1 MMHKLFIAFLFL
13 SGITTVLAIGVHGFN
28 YYSAPV
34 EQRAFSQDHKRLKS
48 SGVFGHSLGVIGASM
63 VITGIIMYSARKRIR
78 ALWKLGRL
86 SVWLEVHIFFC
97 TVGTSL
103 VVFHSTFKTSGIA
116 AISFWS
122 LLAVAA
128 SGVIGRFLYVLI
140 PRTPAGNEMTSGQIN
155 EQFDAQE
162 KILLRSEIGG
172 DLRRIIDHS
181 FEKIKRPENVFQ
193 AIRQFM
199 YLQKVKRHVRMAIH
213 AKLKEKLI
221 ERHTAHQLIRT
232 SSARA
237 TLIQKSLLLIQID
250 KMFYYWHAIHLPFTG
265 IMLLTLAAHVGVALW
280 LGYFWIF

>member
-1 MMHKLFIAFLFL
+1 
-13 SGITTVLAIGVHGFN
+13 
-28 YYSAPV
+28 
-34 EQRAFSQDHKRLKS
+34 
-48 SGVFGHSLGVIGASM
+48 
-63 VITGIIMYSARKRIR
+63 
-78 ALWKLGRL
+78 
-86 SVWLEVHIFFC
+86 
-97 TVGTSL
+97 
-103 VVFHSTFKTSGIA
+103 
-116 AISFWS
+116 
-122 LLAVAA
+122 
-128 SGVIGRFLYVLI
+128 VLI

-193 AIRQFM
+193 TIRQFL

-221 ERHTAHQLIRT
+221 ERHAAHQLIRT

-265 IMLLTLAAHVGVALW
+265 IMLITLAAHVTVALW